1 MYCDK
6 EICVDRLAI
15 RLYYHFITYKTY
27 LVSRFKVIKQYSENW
42 RERVVIMAKANS
54 ANNSDSEEKIWQ
66 QIREKTDN
74 IQYGTVTITVHDG
87 RITQVEASTKLRFD
101 R

>member
-1 MYCDK
+1 M
-6 EICVDRLAI
+6 A
-15 RLYYHFITYKTY
+15 
-27 LVSRFKVIKQYSENW
+27 
-42 RERVVIMAKANS
+42 MAKANS
-54 ANNSDSEEKIWQ
+54 ANTSDSEEKIWQ